1 MPRLLVAMVLGA
13 LIAGSGGCR
22 PREAAISPT
31 TPTASLV
38 DTEWTLVEL
47 DGAPAGKGAGGRAP
61 TLLLTAEGRLASGFA
76 GCNRM
81 SGTFELEGER
91 LRIISLATTRMACA
105 EGMELEQRYLEA
117 LDEVRE
123 YRLTAT
129 GLDLLDDGAVRARFE
144 VR

>member
-1 MPRLLVAMVLGA
+1 MQRLLAAMLLGTLVA
-13 LIAGSGGCR
+13 AGSAGCR
-22 PREAAISPT
+22 PREAGMVV
-31 TPTASLV
+31 TPTSSLV
-38 DTEWTLVEL
+38 GTEWTLVEL

-61 TLLLTAEGRLASGFA
+61 TLLFTAEGRRASGFA

-91 LRIISLATTRMACA
+91 LRIISLATTRMACT

-117 LDEVRE
+117 LEQVRE
-123 YRLTAT
+123 YRLTAA